1 MENMGGAGGA
11 TALSRASRAEPDGYT
26 ILANSNAHTVN
37 PQLYRSLPYDSATD
51 FVGIAT
57 LGSLPNILVVSPQ
70 SPFNSVQELVAA
82 ARSQPG
88 KLNYASAGVGSG
100 THMNAE
106 KFRIASGLSAEHIAY
121 KGTPEAVTEVM
132 AGRVDWFFAPG
143 VSVMGAVKERKLKA
157 LAVGSKERSS
167 QLPDSPTTEEAGAPN
182 SAYTLWIGLFAP
194 ARTPPA
200 IVARLNQ
207 EVQAA
212 LASLVGQPVALLL
225 LLDGALP
232 SHDAP
237 EAATRLGETGSD
249 GWAGLWLSLRHGQAR
264 KDMAARAA
272 GHDQSSFGTQVH
284 AHVDEGLKAH
294 PDAYALRHQTGKH
307 TVHGDGLAANVHE
320 AARQPEE
327 QADHADH
334 ANQAKLF
341 ANHGQ

>member
-1 MENMGGAGGA
+1 MTLSRRMLAGLALALGATGVLAQGAYPNRPIKIIVPISPGSATDLLVRAVAERMQARLGQTVVIENRAGAGTTIGA
-11 TALSRASRAEPDGYT
+11 AMVAKAEPDGYT

-167 QLPDSPTTEEAGAPN
+167 QLPDLPTTEEAGAPN

-212 LASLVGQPVALLL
+212 LASPEVKERFAKLGADPLPMTV
-225 LLDGALP
+225 DGFRNFLAQEFKV
-232 SHDAP
+232 S
-237 EAATRLGETGSD
+237 E
-249 GWAGLWLSLRHGQAR
+249 QIV
-264 KDMAARAA
+264 KAA
-272 GHDQSSFGTQVH
+272 GIKPQD
-284 AHVDEGLKAH
+284 
-294 PDAYALRHQTGKH
+294 
-307 TVHGDGLAANVHE
+307 
-320 AARQPEE
+320 
-327 QADHADH
+327 
-334 ANQAKLF
+334 
-341 ANHGQ
+341 

>member
-1 MENMGGAGGA
+1 MTLSRRMLAGLALALGATGVLAQGAYPNRPIKIIVPTSPGSATDLLVRAVAERMQVRMGQTVVIENRAGAGTTIGA
-11 TALSRASRAEPDGYT
+11 AMVAKAEPDGYT

-167 QLPDSPTTEEAGAPN
+167 QLPDLPTTEEAGAPN

-212 LASLVGQPVALLL
+212 LASPEVKERFAKL
-225 LLDGALP
+225 GADPLP
-232 SHDAP
+232 MTVDAFRNFLAQ
-237 EAATRLGETGSD
+237 EFKVSE
-249 GWAGLWLSLRHGQAR
+249 QIV
-264 KDMAARAA
+264 KAA
-272 GHDQSSFGTQVH
+272 GIKPQD
-284 AHVDEGLKAH
+284 
-294 PDAYALRHQTGKH
+294 
-307 TVHGDGLAANVHE
+307 
-320 AARQPEE
+320 
-327 QADHADH
+327 
-334 ANQAKLF
+334 
-341 ANHGQ
+341 

>member
-1 MENMGGAGGA
+1 MLVGLALALSAAGVLAQGAYPNRPIKIIVPISPGSATDLLVRAVAERMQVRMGQTVVIENRAGAGTTIGA
-11 TALSRASRAEPDGYT
+11 AMVAKAEPDGYT

-157 LAVGSKERSS
+157 LAVGSKERLS
-167 QLPDSPTTEEAGAPN
+167 QLADLPTTEEAGAPN

-200 IVARLNQ
+200 ILARLNQ

-212 LASLVGQPVALLL
+212 LGSPEVKERFAKL
-225 LLDGALP
+225 GADPLP
-232 SHDAP
+232 MSVEGFRNFLAQ
-237 EAATRLGETGSD
+237 EFKVSE
-249 GWAGLWLSLRHGQAR
+249 QIV
-264 KDMAARAA
+264 KAA
-272 GHDQSSFGTQVH
+272 GIKPQD
-284 AHVDEGLKAH
+284 
-294 PDAYALRHQTGKH
+294 
-307 TVHGDGLAANVHE
+307 
-320 AARQPEE
+320 
-327 QADHADH
+327 
-334 ANQAKLF
+334 
-341 ANHGQ
+341 

>member
-1 MENMGGAGGA
+1 MLVGLALALSAAGVLAQGAYPNRPIKIIVPISPGRATDLLVRAVAERMQVRMGQTVVIENRAGAGTTIGA
-11 TALSRASRAEPDGYT
+11 AMVAKAEPDGYT

-157 LAVGSKERSS
+157 LAVGSKERLS
-167 QLPDSPTTEEAGAPN
+167 QLADLPTTEEAGAPN

-200 IVARLNQ
+200 ILARLNQ

-212 LASLVGQPVALLL
+212 LGSPEVKERFAKL
-225 LLDGALP
+225 GADPLP
-232 SHDAP
+232 MTVEGFRNFLAQEFKVS
-237 EAATRLGETGSD
+237 E
-249 GWAGLWLSLRHGQAR
+249 QIV
-264 KDMAARAA
+264 KAA
-272 GHDQSSFGTQVH
+272 GIKPQD
-284 AHVDEGLKAH
+284 
-294 PDAYALRHQTGKH
+294 
-307 TVHGDGLAANVHE
+307 
-320 AARQPEE
+320 
-327 QADHADH
+327 
-334 ANQAKLF
+334 
-341 ANHGQ
+341 

>member
-1 MENMGGAGGA
+1 MTLARRMLAGLALAVGATGVIAQGAYPNRPIKIIVPISPGSATDLLVRAVAERMQVRMGQTVVIENRAGAGTTIGA
-11 TALSRASRAEPDGYT
+11 AMVAKAEPDGYT

-167 QLPDSPTTEEAGAPN
+167 QLPDLPTTEEAGAPN

-212 LASLVGQPVALLL
+212 LASLEVKERFAKLGADPLPMTV
-225 LLDGALP
+225 DGFRNFVTQEFKV
-232 SHDAP
+232 S
-237 EAATRLGETGSD
+237 E
-249 GWAGLWLSLRHGQAR
+249 QIV
-264 KDMAARAA
+264 KAA
-272 GHDQSSFGTQVH
+272 GIKPQD
-284 AHVDEGLKAH
+284 
-294 PDAYALRHQTGKH
+294 
-307 TVHGDGLAANVHE
+307 
-320 AARQPEE
+320 
-327 QADHADH
+327 
-334 ANQAKLF
+334 
-341 ANHGQ
+341 

>member
-1 MENMGGAGGA
+1 VPISPGSATDVLVRAVAERMQARLGQPVVIENRAGAGTTIGA
-11 TALSRASRAEPDGYT
+11 AMVAKAEPDGYT

-70 SPFNSVQELVAA
+70 SSINTVQELVAA
-82 ARSQPG
+82 ARAQPG

-121 KGTPEAVTEVM
+121 KGTPEAVTETM

-143 VSVMGAVKERKLKA
+143 VSVMGAVKDRKLKA

-167 QLPDSPTTEEAGAPN
+167 MLPDLPTTEEAGVPN

-212 LASLVGQPVALLL
+212 LASPEVKDRFAKLGADPLPMTV
-225 LLDGALP
+225 DGFRNFLAQEFKV
-232 SHDAP
+232 S
-237 EAATRLGETGSD
+237 E
-249 GWAGLWLSLRHGQAR
+249 QIV
-264 KDMAARAA
+264 KAA
-272 GHDQSSFGTQVH
+272 GIKPQD
-284 AHVDEGLKAH
+284 
-294 PDAYALRHQTGKH
+294 
-307 TVHGDGLAANVHE
+307 
-320 AARQPEE
+320 
-327 QADHADH
+327 
-334 ANQAKLF
+334 
-341 ANHGQ
+341 

>member
-1 MENMGGAGGA
+1 MTLPRRMLVGLALALSAAGVLAQGAYPNRPIKIIVPISPGSATDLLVRAVAERMQVRMGQTVVIENRAGAGTTIGA
-11 TALSRASRAEPDGYT
+11 AMVAKAEPDGYT

-157 LAVGSKERSS
+157 LAVGSKERLS
-167 QLPDSPTTEEAGAPN
+167 QLADLPTTEEAGAPN

-212 LASLVGQPVALLL
+212 LASPEVKERFAKL
-225 LLDGALP
+225 GADPLP
-232 SHDAP
+232 MTVEGFRNFLAQEFKVS
-237 EAATRLGETGSD
+237 E
-249 GWAGLWLSLRHGQAR
+249 QIV
-264 KDMAARAA
+264 KAA
-272 GHDQSSFGTQVH
+272 GIKPQD
-284 AHVDEGLKAH
+284 
-294 PDAYALRHQTGKH
+294 
-307 TVHGDGLAANVHE
+307 
-320 AARQPEE
+320 
-327 QADHADH
+327 
-334 ANQAKLF
+334 
-341 ANHGQ
+341 

>member
-1 MENMGGAGGA
+1 MRLNRFIAGLGLATLAVAAWAQAYPARPIKIVVPISPGSATDVLVRAVAERMQARLGQPVVIENRAGAGTTIGA
-11 TALSRASRAEPDGYT
+11 AQVAKADADGYT

-37 PQLYRSLPYDSATD
+37 PHLYRSLPYDSASD

-70 SPFNSVQELVAA
+70 SPVNSVQELLAA
-82 ARSQPG
+82 ARAQPG

-106 KFRIASGLSAEHIAY
+106 KFRIASGVVAEHIAF
-121 KGTPEAVTEVM
+121 KGTPEAVTETM

-143 VSVMGAVKERKLKA
+143 VSVMGAVKDRKLKA

-167 QLPDSPTTEEAGAPN
+167 LLPELPTTEEAGVAN

-212 LASLVGQPVALLL
+212 LATPEVKERFAKL
-225 LLDGALP
+225 GADPLP
-232 SHDAP
+232 MSVDAFRNFLAQ
-237 EAATRLGETGSD
+237 EFKVSE
-249 GWAGLWLSLRHGQAR
+249 QIV
-264 KDMAARAA
+264 KAA
-272 GHDQSSFGTQVH
+272 GIKPQD
-284 AHVDEGLKAH
+284 
-294 PDAYALRHQTGKH
+294 
-307 TVHGDGLAANVHE
+307 
-320 AARQPEE
+320 
-327 QADHADH
+327 
-334 ANQAKLF
+334 
-341 ANHGQ
+341 

>member
-1 MENMGGAGGA
+1 MYLKHILPAALLALSAAGALAQAQSSYPSRPIKIVVPISPGSATDVLVRAVAERMQARLGQPVVIENRAGAGTTIGA
-11 TALSRASRAEPDGYT
+11 AQVAKAEADGYT

-37 PQLYRSLPYDSATD
+37 PFLYRSLPYDSASD

-70 SPFNSVQELVAA
+70 SSINTVQDLVAQA
-82 ARSQPG
+82 KQKPG

-121 KGTPEAVTEVM
+121 KGTPEAVTETM

-143 VSVMGAVKERKLKA
+143 VSVMGAVKDRKLKA

-167 QLPDSPTTEEAGAPN
+167 QLPDLPTTEEAGVPN

-212 LASLVGQPVALLL
+212 LASPEVKERFAKL
-225 LLDGALP
+225 GADPMPMTVDSFRNFLAQEFKV
-232 SHDAP
+232 S
-237 EAATRLGETGSD
+237 E
-249 GWAGLWLSLRHGQAR
+249 QIV
-264 KDMAARAA
+264 KAA
-272 GHDQSSFGTQVH
+272 GIKPQD
-284 AHVDEGLKAH
+284 
-294 PDAYALRHQTGKH
+294 
-307 TVHGDGLAANVHE
+307 
-320 AARQPEE
+320 
-327 QADHADH
+327 
-334 ANQAKLF
+334 
-341 ANHGQ
+341 

>member
-1 MENMGGAGGA
+1 MTLSRRMLAGLALAVGATGVLAQGAYPNRPIKIIVPISPGSATDLLVRAVAERMQVRMGQTVVIENRAGAGTTIGA
-11 TALSRASRAEPDGYT
+11 AMVAKAEPDGYT

-167 QLPDSPTTEEAGAPN
+167 QLPDLPTTEEAGAPN

-212 LASLVGQPVALLL
+212 LASPEVKERFAKLGADPLPMTV
-225 LLDGALP
+225 DGFRNFVTQEFKV
-232 SHDAP
+232 S
-237 EAATRLGETGSD
+237 E
-249 GWAGLWLSLRHGQAR
+249 QIV
-264 KDMAARAA
+264 KAA
-272 GHDQSSFGTQVH
+272 GIKPQD
-284 AHVDEGLKAH
+284 
-294 PDAYALRHQTGKH
+294 
-307 TVHGDGLAANVHE
+307 
-320 AARQPEE
+320 
-327 QADHADH
+327 
-334 ANQAKLF
+334 
-341 ANHGQ
+341 

>member
-1 MENMGGAGGA
+1 MTLARRMLAGLALAVGATGVLAQGAYPNRPIKIIVPISPGSATDLLVRALAERMQVRMGQTVVIENRAGAGTTIGA
-11 TALSRASRAEPDGYT
+11 AMVAKAEPDGYT

-167 QLPDSPTTEEAGAPN
+167 QLPDLPTTEEAGAPN

-212 LASLVGQPVALLL
+212 LASLEVKERFAKLGADPLPMTV
-225 LLDGALP
+225 DGFRNFLTQEFKV
-232 SHDAP
+232 S
-237 EAATRLGETGSD
+237 E
-249 GWAGLWLSLRHGQAR
+249 QIV
-264 KDMAARAA
+264 KAA
-272 GHDQSSFGTQVH
+272 GIKPQD
-284 AHVDEGLKAH
+284 
-294 PDAYALRHQTGKH
+294 
-307 TVHGDGLAANVHE
+307 
-320 AARQPEE
+320 
-327 QADHADH
+327 
-334 ANQAKLF
+334 
-341 ANHGQ
+341 

>member
-1 MENMGGAGGA
+1 MTLPRRMLVGLALALSAAGVLAQGAYPNRPIKIIVPISPGSATDLLVRAVAERMQVRMGQTVVIENRAGAGTTIGA
-11 TALSRASRAEPDGYT
+11 AMVAKAEHDGYT

-157 LAVGSKERSS
+157 LAVGSKERLS
-167 QLPDSPTTEEAGAPN
+167 QLADLPTTEEAGAPN

-212 LASLVGQPVALLL
+212 LASPEVKERFAKL
-225 LLDGALP
+225 GADPLP
-232 SHDAP
+232 MTVEGFRNFLAQEFKVS
-237 EAATRLGETGSD
+237 E
-249 GWAGLWLSLRHGQAR
+249 QIV
-264 KDMAARAA
+264 KAA
-272 GHDQSSFGTQVH
+272 GIKPQD
-284 AHVDEGLKAH
+284 
-294 PDAYALRHQTGKH
+294 
-307 TVHGDGLAANVHE
+307 
-320 AARQPEE
+320 
-327 QADHADH
+327 
-334 ANQAKLF
+334 
-341 ANHGQ
+341 

>member
-1 MENMGGAGGA
+1 MLVGLALALSAAGVLAQGAYPNRPIKIIVPISPGSATDLLVRAVAERMQVRMGQTVVIENRAGAGTTIGA
-11 TALSRASRAEPDGYT
+11 AMVAKAEHDGYT

-157 LAVGSKERSS
+157 LAVGSKERLS
-167 QLPDSPTTEEAGAPN
+167 QLADLPTTEEAGAPN

-212 LASLVGQPVALLL
+212 LASPEVKERFAKL
-225 LLDGALP
+225 GADPLP
-232 SHDAP
+232 MTVEGFRNFLAQEFKVS
-237 EAATRLGETGSD
+237 E
-249 GWAGLWLSLRHGQAR
+249 QIV
-264 KDMAARAA
+264 KAA
-272 GHDQSSFGTQVH
+272 GIKPQD
-284 AHVDEGLKAH
+284 
-294 PDAYALRHQTGKH
+294 
-307 TVHGDGLAANVHE
+307 
-320 AARQPEE
+320 
-327 QADHADH
+327 
-334 ANQAKLF
+334 
-341 ANHGQ
+341 

>member
-1 MENMGGAGGA
+1 MKLSLRMLAGLALVVGGSGVFAQGAYPNRPIKIVVPISPGSATDVLVRAVAERMQARLGQPVVIENRAGAGTTIGA
-11 TALSRASRAEPDGYT
+11 AMVAKAEPDGYT

-37 PQLYRSLPYDSATD
+37 AYLYRSLPYDSASD

-70 SPFNSVQELVAA
+70 SPINTVQELVAA
-82 ARSQPG
+82 ARAQPG

-121 KGTPEAVTEVM
+121 KGTPEAVTETM

-157 LAVGSKERSS
+157 LAVGSKDRSS
-167 QLPDSPTTEEAGAPN
+167 QLPDLPTTEEAGVAN

-200 IVARLNQ
+200 IVARINQ

-212 LASLVGQPVALLL
+212 LASPEVKERFAKLGADPMPMTV
-225 LLDGALP
+225 DGFRNFLAQEFKV
-232 SHDAP
+232 S
-237 EAATRLGETGSD
+237 E
-249 GWAGLWLSLRHGQAR
+249 QIV
-264 KDMAARAA
+264 KAA
-272 GHDQSSFGTQVH
+272 GMKPQD
-284 AHVDEGLKAH
+284 
-294 PDAYALRHQTGKH
+294 
-307 TVHGDGLAANVHE
+307 
-320 AARQPEE
+320 
-327 QADHADH
+327 
-334 ANQAKLF
+334 
-341 ANHGQ
+341 